1 MPLANRII
9 VASAG
14 SGKTTRIVNDA
25 AKTEGERSAL
35 ITYTI
40 NNTSELRGK
49 AHDLFG
55 MVPPNITVA
64 TWYSFLLHHFV
75 RPYQTFLYEP
85 RIGDVAMTDGRSAK
99 FAPANDVERHY
110 FMPGKEGCIY
120 LDKIS
125 KFACTVIEAS
135 GGAPLRRIERIFD
148 HIFVDEVQDLAAWDL
163 DLMEHLLISEIAITM
178 VGDIRQATYRTNPQ
192 AKHSKYAGPKIIG
205 KFEDWCKKTD
215 TKMELQAISYRCVQD
230 ICTFADAFYPDLPRA
245 KSHNKCI
252 TGHDGMFAVRAS
264 HVEAYMEQYNPQP
277 LRLQKTNAILPECP
291 INYGAAK
298 GMQFDRVLIFPHNK
312 LLDVLKTND
321 VTKLGPSDETRA
333 KVYVGI
339 TRARQSVGFVVGDG
353 FKPATLPFYE
363 P

>member
-14 SGKTTRIVNDA
+14 SGKTTRIVRDA

-49 AHDLFG
+49 AHELFG
-55 MVPPNITVA
+55 MVPTNMTVA

-99 FAPANDVERHY
+99 FAPTRDIKRHY
-110 FMPGKEGCIY
+110 FLREGCIY

-135 GGAPLRRIERIFD
+135 DGAPLRRIEQIFD
-148 HIFVDEVQDLAAWDL
+148 HIFVDEIQDLAAWDL
-163 DLMEHLLISEIAITM
+163 DLMEHMLRSEIAITM

-192 AKHSKYAGPKIIG
+192 AKHPRYAGPKIIG
-205 KFEDWCKKTD
+205 KFKEWCKETD
-215 TKMELQAISYRCVQD
+215 TEMELQAFSHRCVQD
-230 ICTFADAFYPDLPRA
+230 ICTFADAFYPDLPQA
-245 KSHNKCI
+245 ESCNKCI
-252 TGHDGMFAVRAS
+252 TGHDGVFAVRAS
-264 HVEAYMEQYNPQP
+264 HVEVYMEHFNPQP
-277 LRLQKTNAILPECP
+277 LRLQKTSAVLPGCP

-298 GMQFDRVLIFPHNK
+298 GMAFDRVLIFPHRK

-321 VTKLGPSDETRA
+321 VTKLGLSDETRA

-339 TRARQSVGFVVGDG
+339 TRARQSVGFVVPDR

>member
-1 MPLANRII
+1 VPLPNRII
-9 VASAG
+9 VESAG
-14 SGKTTRIVNDA
+14 SGKTTRIVRDA

-49 AHDLFG
+49 AHELFG

-64 TWYSFLLHHFV
+64 TWYRFLLHHFV

-85 RIGDVAMTDGRSAK
+85 RIGDVAMADGRSDIY
-99 FAPANDVERHY
+99 APARDIKRHY
-110 FMPGKEGCIY
+110 FLKEGCIY

-125 KFACTVIEAS
+125 KFACAVIEES
-135 GGAPLRRIERIFD
+135 GGAPLRRVEQIFD

-163 DLMEHLLISEIAITM
+163 DLMEHLLGSEIAITM

-205 KFEDWCKKTD
+205 KFEDWSKRTD
-215 TKMELQAISYRCVQD
+215 TRIEFQAISHRCVQD
-230 ICTFADAFYPDLPRA
+230 ICAFADAFYPDLA
-245 KSHNKCI
+245 QAESYNKCI
-252 TGHDGMFAVRAS
+252 TGHDGVFAVRS
-264 HVEAYMEQYNPQP
+264 SQVEAYMEQYDPQP
-277 LRLQKTNAILPECP
+277 LRLKKTSAVLPGCP

-298 GMQFDRVLIFPHNK
+298 GMAFDRVLLFPHNK
-312 LLDVLKTND
+312 LLEVLKTDD

-339 TRARQSVGFVVGDG
+339 TRARQSVGFVVPDS
-353 FKPATLPFYE
+353 FKPATLTFYE